1 MTATMWMLW
10 MLQGSYNTARPR
22 SQVAHL
28 SLGDDHLLCG
38 RHLAHSEYECV
49 DEIGREDI
57 EAGITFSFSCGTYVF
72 YYNICRLCRSRWLRG
87 RQSP

>member
-1 MTATMWMLW
+1 MTATMW

-28 SLGDDHLLCG
+28 SLGDDRLLCG
-38 RHLAHSEYECV
+38 RKLANSGYECV

-57 EAGITFSFSCGTYVF
+57 EAGITFSFSVGMYVF
-72 YYNICRLCRSRWLRG
+72 YYRICRSCRDRAIALARIE
-87 RQSP
+87 